1 MIQTSDAQYA
11 LDLCARIATHTDVP
25 NTITRTF
32 LSPATHGVHALL
44 TAEMQALGMTIRTDS
59 AGNLRGLY
67 PAANP
72 AAETPVLLLGSHIDT
87 VPNAGRYD
95 GILGVA
101 IPLALI
107 RALAG
112 RKLPCAIELI
122 AFSEEEGVR
131 YKLPFLGSRA
141 LTGRLGPAE
150 LARTDA
156 TGITLAQAIRNFGL
170 NPDNL
175 ADAVITPRTFAFLE
189 VHIEQGPILE
199 SLALPLGVVETIVA
213 QSRFELT
220 FTGQANHAG
229 TTPMHLRHD
238 ALAAAAVFIT
248 AAETIAQNTPHLVA
262 TVGTIHASPGA
273 ANIIPG
279 AVTCSLDIRHP
290 DDATL
295 DLSAQALLAEA
306 ATLAE
311 SRGVTL
317 ATRATSAQSSVPLD
331 PTLRAA
337 LIAAAEAHNL
347 QPHSMTSGAGH
358 DAMILAPHVPA
369 AMLFLRTPAGLS
381 HHPDESVSL
390 EDVEAALKTCM
401 AFLETIRP

>member
-1 MIQTSDAQYA
+1 MITDAKYA
-11 LDLCARIATHTDVP
+11 LDLCDRIAAHTDIP
-25 NTITRTF
+25 TTITRTF
-32 LSPATHGVHALL
+32 LSPATREVHALL
-44 TAEMQALGMTIRTDS
+44 TAEMQSLGMTVRTDS
-59 AGNLRGLY
+59 IGNLRGLY

-72 AAETPVLLLGSHIDT
+72 TADTPILLLGSHIDT

-112 RKLPCAIELI
+112 KKLPYAIELI

-131 YKLPFLGSRA
+131 FKFPFLGSRA
-141 LTGRLGPAE
+141 LTGTLGPAE
-150 LARTDA
+150 LGRTDA
-156 TGITLAQAIRNFGL
+156 NGITVAQAIRNFGL
-170 NPDNL
+170 NPETL
-175 ADAVITPRTFAFLE
+175 ADALITANTFAFLE

-199 SLALPLGVVETIVA
+199 SLALPLAVVETIVA

-238 ALAAAAVFIT
+238 ALAAAAVFIV
-248 AAETIAQNTPHLVA
+248 AAETLARNTPDLVA
-262 TVGTIHASPGA
+262 TVGIIHARPGA
-273 ANIIPG
+273 TNIIPG

-295 DLSAQALLAEA
+295 DTSAQALLAEA
-306 ATLAE
+306 RTLAE

-317 ATRATSAQSSVPLD
+317 TTRETNAQSSVPLD

-337 LIAAAEAHNL
+337 LIAAAEANKL
-347 QPHSMTSGAGH
+347 QLHTMNSGAGH
-358 DAMILAPHVPA
+358 DAMILAPHIPA

-390 EDVEAALKTCM
+390 EDVEAALKTCLT
-401 AFLETIRP
+401 FLHSLAL